1 MAELDLTI
9 RPLSEDVSA
18 NDTIDLRGE
27 LCPYTFVKS
36 KLALED
42 MEVGDVLGIVLD
54 HLPAVDNC
62 PRSFTNEGQEILGV
76 EQQDETDWV
85 VTVRKVRD

>member
-27 LCPYTFVKS
+27 VCPTRSSSPSWPWRTWRWVTCWVS
-36 KLALED
+36 CWTT
-42 MEVGDVLGIVLD
+42 
-54 HLPAVDNC
+54 C
-62 PRSFTNEGQEILGV
+62 PRWTTARAASRMRGQEILGV
-76 EQQDETDWV
+76 EQQDENDWV
-85 VTVRKVRD
+85 VTVRKVHD